1 MNEIINLMNQNEN
14 LMLFGVLLNLMS
26 TIGFGIY
33 KSFNLNSEQME
44 YLMEKYPV
52 RNSAIKLA
60 IYWFVPYLGYFLV
73 FKDILLLQKYIR
85 HEYSVFDY
93 IEDKLKKEV
102 YSYNKNERN
111 DDAN

>member
-1 MNEIINLMNQNEN
+1 MNELIDLMNQNEN
-14 LMLFGVLLNLMS
+14 VILFGVLLNLVS

-60 IYWFVPYLGYFLV
+60 AYWFIPYLGYFLV
-73 FKDILLLQKYIR
+73 FKDVLLLQKYLK

-93 IEDKLKKEV
+93 IEDKLKKEI
-102 YSYNKNERN
+102 YSYNENKGN

>member
-52 RNSAIKLA
+52 KNSAIKLA
-60 IYWFVPYLGYFLV
+60 AYWFMPYLGYFLV
-73 FKDILLLQKYIR
+73 LKDVLLLQKYLK